1 MPIRIA
7 KFWEPLI
14 AAVVGAALLM
24 AATFAL
30 DPEVSKWTAPK
41 LVLSLVAGAII
52 GWMFDLLRETRR
64 QWYRTFREAQT
75 LANHLKY
82 QDAALAMLAECPQ
95 HGFVLSELISESLS
109 EKFRHIPYVDEV
121 RYLAYLNHALV
132 HSCKFQGVQRAP
144 VRRLLEGSAL
154 AYMQKLQQ
162 RPMHTKQRL
171 FIIDPQDVP
180 QMQEDLDNDETLR
193 EYWRL
198 SQGVESY
205 WIPRTEFE
213 ERFPTLAIPRDS
225 AVYDDH
231 LLISYDPEHQVL
243 KFDLLKDGVAESRA
257 LSKLAEQ
264 LKEQA
269 SGPFTALPSVAQ
281 GGRLPARVMASS

>member
-1 MPIRIA
+1 LSIRIA

-24 AATFAL
+24 AVTFAL
-30 DPEVSKWTAPK
+30 DPEVSKATVPK
-41 LVLSLVAGAII
+41 LMASLIVGAII

-64 QWYRTFREAQT
+64 QWYKVFREAQT

-95 HGFVLSELISESLS
+95 HGFVLSELISESLR
-109 EKFRHIPYVDEV
+109 EKFRNIPYVDDV

-132 HSCKFQGVQRAP
+132 HSCRFEGIQRAP

-162 RPMHTKQRL
+162 RPMRMKRRL
-171 FIIDPQDVP
+171 FIIDSQDLP
-180 QMQEDLDNDETLR
+180 QMQEDLADEETMR
-193 EYWRL
+193 AYWAL
-198 SQGVESY
+198 SKDVESY
-205 WIPRTEFE
+205 WISRTEFE
-213 ERFPTLAIPRDS
+213 DRFPTLGIPRDS
-225 AVYDDH
+225 AVYDEQ

-243 KFDLLKDGVAESRA
+243 KFDVLKDGVAESRA
-257 LSKLAEQ
+257 LSKLGEQ
-264 LKEQA
+264 LSEQG
-269 SGPFTALPSVAQ
+269 SGPFTELTPIAREGALPAHVI
-281 GGRLPARVMASS
+281 ASS